1 MDFLGNKASSYA
13 QFISFTYLPTT
24 SFTITR
30 ELMLTLVSE
39 GWWVGGEGKVA
50 SRRKRMR
57 EGGRE
62 VGGEGGWGGGRL
74 GGEYVEGRGLWGEV
88 D

>member
-1 MDFLGNKASSYA
+1 MEFLGNKASSYA

-30 ELMLTLVSE
+30 ELILTLVSE
-39 GWWVGGEGKVA
+39 GWWVEGGEGKVA

-62 VGGEGGWGGGRL
+62 VGGE
-74 GGEYVEGRGLWGEV
+74 YVEGRGLWGEV